1 MYSKLFLFFALAA
14 TLLTTSCKKESQFVL
29 ENQKVFGPAT
39 LTQKS
44 FTPLTFNSMG
54 QPTTAKVVQD
64 FNGTISTIGNLTAV
78 INASLDLVAGKAA
91 ESPQL
96 YVDKDGDK
104 INTLSSSVSSAT
116 GLTITEKITSGT
128 GKFAKITGGGT
139 YFIALNF
146 TTGNGS
152 GTFEWTVTY

>member
-1 MYSKLFLFFALAA
+1 MYSKLFLFFALSA
-14 TLLTTSCKKESQFVL
+14 TLLTVSCKKEFVV
-29 ENQKVFGPAT
+29 ENQKVSGPAT

-44 FTPLTFNSMG
+44 FTPLTFNSNG

-64 FNGTISTIGNLTAV
+64 FNGIITTIGTLTAV
-78 INASLDLVAGKAA
+78 INASLDLVAGKAGDTPLTYA
-91 ESPQL
+91 
-96 YVDKDGDK
+96 DKDGDK
-104 INTLSSSVSSAT
+104 INTISSFVSSAT

-128 GKFAKITGGGT
+128 GKFAKISSGGT

-152 GTFEWTVTY
+152 GTFEWIVTY

>member
-1 MYSKLFLFFALAA
+1 MYSKLFLFLALSA
-14 TLLTTSCKKESQFVL
+14 TLFMTSCKKEPQFAV
-29 ENQKVFGPAT
+29 ENQKVSGPAT

-44 FTPLTFNSMG
+44 FTPLIFNSNG

-64 FNGTISTIGNLTAV
+64 FSGTISTLGALTAV
-78 INASLDLVAGKAA
+78 INATLDLVAGKAA
-91 ESPQL
+91 ETAQL

-146 TTGNGS
+146 ATGNGT

>member
-1 MYSKLFLFFALAA
+1 MFNSKLFLFLAFS
-14 TLLTTSCKKESQFVL
+14 TMLLVTSCKKEFTV
-29 ENQKVFGPAT
+29 ENQKVSGPMT

-44 FTPLTFNSMG
+44 FTPLTFDNTG
-54 QPTTAKVVQD
+54 KPTTAKVVQD
-64 FNGTISTIGNLTAV
+64 FNGTISILGNLTAV

-91 ESPQL
+91 ESPQT

-104 INTLSSSVSSAT
+104 INTLSSSVTSAK

-139 YFIALNF
+139 YFVNLDF

>member
-1 MYSKLFLFFALAA
+1 MFNSKLFLFLAFSI
-14 TLLTTSCKKESQFVL
+14 TLLATSCKKEFTV
-29 ENQKVFGPAT
+29 ENQKVSGPAT

-64 FNGTISTIGNLTAV
+64 FNGTISILGNLTAV

-91 ESPQL
+91 ETPQT

-139 YFIALNF
+139 YFIALDF

>member
-1 MYSKLFLFFALAA
+1 MNSKLFLFLALS
-14 TLLTTSCKKESQFVL
+14 TILLATSCKKEFTV
-29 ENQKVFGPAT
+29 ENQKVSGPAT

-44 FTPLTFNSMG
+44 FTPLTFNGMG

-64 FNGTISTIGNLTAV
+64 FNGTISILGTLTAV

-91 ESPQL
+91 ETPQT

-146 TTGNGS
+146 QTGNGT